1 MQRERVSDIFRI
13 MDDPRWLKLITIG
26 LVLASLAVGYFLF
39 SGRLSSTQP
48 TPSPSVLGENIKSSP
63 VPAPASAY
71 ERIVNRTRDG
81 VQVLPR
87 TGFPYGLA
95 VVFSASAIIS
105 GWSLRKF
112 PN

>member
-1 MQRERVSDIFRI
+1 MQSKWVSDIFRI

-48 TPSPSVLGENIKSSP
+48 TPSPSILGENIKSSP

-87 TGFPYGLA
+87 TGSPLA
-95 VVFSASAIIS
+95 LLGIIS
-105 GWSLRKF
+105 AGVMISGLGLRKF
-112 PN
+112 PD